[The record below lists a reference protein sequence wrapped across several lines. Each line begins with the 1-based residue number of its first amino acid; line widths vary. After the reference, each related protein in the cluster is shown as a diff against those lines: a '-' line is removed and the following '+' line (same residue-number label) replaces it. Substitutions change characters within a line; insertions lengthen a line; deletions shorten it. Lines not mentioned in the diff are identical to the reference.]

1 MTEPAG
7 HLQCPFC
14 DDYAVERL
22 FVASL
27 NMDACACSICGAR
40 WDERRDT
47 GAYEGRGSASSVISR
62 PPR

>member
-1 MTEPAG
+1 VSEPTG

-14 DDYAVERL
+14 NDYGVDRL

-27 NMDACACSICGAR
+27 NMDACVCPSCGAR

-47 GAYEGRGSASSVISR
+47 GTFEGRGTRSSVISR